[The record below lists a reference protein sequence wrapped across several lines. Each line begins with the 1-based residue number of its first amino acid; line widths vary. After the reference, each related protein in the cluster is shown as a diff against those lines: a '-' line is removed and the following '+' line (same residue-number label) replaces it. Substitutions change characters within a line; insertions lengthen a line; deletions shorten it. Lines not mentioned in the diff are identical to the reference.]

1 MKLSKSDGDKY
12 LQAQSFLNSKSK
24 VENEKGIHVI
34 AELVKDYPCL
44 GKLRAVYANALW
56 DRGDIEIATKEFQ
69 QAILFSPK
77 SKMGY
82 RCQKGYR
89 CQSINVQFSGR
100 VQQKGKVR
108 LITEIYGRLFLVY
121 RHRQLLV

>member
-77 SKMGY
+77 SKIVSLGLFHCLWDQGKESDAFEEMARLTKLGV
-82 RCQKGYR
+82 RCTDYEDIVR
-89 CQSINVQFSGR
+89 EIND
-100 VQQKGKVR
+100 KW
-108 LITEIYGRLFLVY
+108 
-121 RHRQLLV
+121 